1 MAKCRQGIGELKD
14 NYIGR
19 HISRPV
25 CCATVNR
32 LSTNCQPTFDQL
44 LTDCQ
49 PIILLT
55 DISTN
60 ISVEAT
66 CSKHDPTKLHYACVS
81 IPNLRE
87 LLKLLKH
94 FKKNQKCCDDFVT
107 ISPQQETKSMRMH
120 DRV

>member
-1 MAKCRQGIGELKD
+1 MLTD
-14 NYIGR
+14 
-19 HISRPV
+19 
-25 CCATVNR
+25 
-32 LSTNCQPTFDQL
+32 CQPTVNQL
-44 LTDCQ
+44 STDFQSTIDRLSTDCQ

-55 DISTN
+55 DVSTN
-60 ISVEAT
+60 IWVEAT